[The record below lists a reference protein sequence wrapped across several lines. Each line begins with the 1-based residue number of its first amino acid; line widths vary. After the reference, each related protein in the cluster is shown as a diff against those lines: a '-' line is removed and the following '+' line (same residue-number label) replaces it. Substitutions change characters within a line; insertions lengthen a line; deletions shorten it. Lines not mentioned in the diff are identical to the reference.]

1 MMKPDSDHLFN
12 EDLEQLLESL
22 EDKDAD
28 GDEALEELFG
38 DSINWEESATNDLY
52 STPGP
57 APKLEPEDGDDL
69 ESLLLRK
76 RGGLGLR
83 SNYSHRQ
90 PQFLRQPRRLRS
102 FSGKTHATGATA
114 TTRHL

>member
-1 MMKPDSDHLFN
+1 LVDQKGRLGRKQIMMKPDSDHLFN

-57 APKLEPEDGDDL
+57 APKLEPEDGMI
-69 ESLLLRK
+69 
-76 RGGLGLR
+76 
-83 SNYSHRQ
+83 SN
-90 PQFLRQPRRLRS
+90 LCC
-102 FSGKTHATGATA
+102 
-114 TTRHL
+114 